1 MAGKI
6 NIPITTA
13 IQGLA
18 NTTRQLNTLS
28 SSITKVGK
36 TAGLAAIGYAAFAA
50 GIKAADFAVQ
60 AISGARDLERNMLG
74 LKTVFEDMEPRMRL
88 FSRDAEE
95 VGLSLNEAS
104 KASVFIGSVLKQS
117 GFSIEQTADLTE
129 RLVKLGT
136 DLSLTYGYDVQE
148 ALLGMTALFR
158 GEYDPIEKFGVA
170 LKQSEVN
177 AELFARGQDKLTGAA
192 RRFAE
197 QQIRVEL
204 LFQRAA
210 DAQGAFQRG
219 AGTLAVEQLRLQAVF
234 NNMRDTVAE
243 NLLPALGLLTL
254 KFREALEG
262 IEPKIKESF
271 EELEPILYDLGN
283 ILIPA
288 LANAIA
294 FVIDGFNNMLRA
306 IRPLL
311 DPTTQLGGA
320 ISDLIFRIDSL
331 FATLS
336 NVTPTTDQARAFEF
350 LNNILT
356 FTVELLGRIIYWIEF
371 LATKKRI
378 WEEFFQSIFDADWDT
393 LFQDWDAYTNIQISN
408 LDLTKQQKQ
417 AQFELNYQ
425 LEQTELRLR
434 NIQKAN
440 LGASANAD
448 RAERNRFERLRS
460 SIEQITGGGDGGDGA
475 GAKAAKNY
483 IKDFV
488 DNIKNEIQK
497 QTAREQLA
505 IRGASEGLIDAILGS
520 EGWMKI
526 WLQIKQGKIVLE
538 DLQKQFYR
546 TAAGAK
552 ELADEAKKSSDAVK
566 AYNEAV
572 KAINDELEETLKSIA
587 EKADE
592 AKRTFA
598 DLLSGFSV
606 LPTIQREIG
615 QFEQEIVSQLE
626 SIESALK
633 AAFDNKDILESGY
646 NSLRAFAQQELRLLA
661 SIGRQ
666 RDELAQRFDLAKGL
680 IDNYKRAFTAALD
693 LTSLFGQLK
702 EETETRTVTSV
713 SRALMRLGGSMREF
727 EVTIS
732 STYEET
738 IGGIQNKSQ
747 SILTGFRD
755 MAEKARTFGE
765 NLRRLRA
772 LGLDPALFQ
781 QLIDAG
787 IDAGGATA
795 QALVE
800 GGADTINELNSL
812 FKDIETIGG
821 SLGEEVAVSLY
832 GTGID
837 LANGLLEGI
846 RSKQN
851 ELENQAR
858 VMAEAFNRAFQGAL
872 NVQVDIAAAAASDA
886 ARQVAQAQIDAI
898 PVPEVLQEPP
908 KIDQAALTRI
918 RELIAQAS
926 RYIANIGDATKR
938 AGALVKRDIYT
949 SLEQDILAGRA
960 INLAGIQSGMTTAE
974 LAAAATAA
982 GGTTVNNYYVNV
994 TADTR
999 TSGAKA
1005 GEAVVESLQK
1015 FGQVNGAFNVQVA
1028 V

>member
-6 NIPITTA
+6 NVNLTTA
-13 IQGLA
+13 IQGIA
-18 NTTRQLNTLS
+18 NTQRQLAQLGKGIST
-28 SSITKVGK
+28 VGK
-36 TAGLAAIGYAAFAA
+36 TAGLAAIGFAAFATA
-50 GIKAADFAVQ
+50 VKGGDFA
-60 AISGARDLERNMLG
+60 ISAVEGAKNLERNLLG
-74 LKTVFEDMEPRMRL
+74 LKSVFEEVTPQMRQ
-88 FSRDAEE
+88 FSINAEE
-95 VGLSLNEAS
+95 MGLSQSEAA
-104 KASVFIGSVLKQS
+104 KASTFIGSVLKQS
-117 GFSIEQTADLTE
+117 GFSINETADLTE

-148 ALLGMTALFR
+148 ALMGMTALFR

-170 LKQSEVN
+170 MKQSEIN
-177 AELFARGQDKLTGAA
+177 SELAARGLSHLEGAQ

-204 LFQRAA
+204 LFQRSA
-210 DAQGAFQRG
+210 DAQGAMIRG
-219 AGTLAVEQLRLQAVF
+219 SGTLAVEQLKLQATF
-234 NNMRDTVAE
+234 NNMRDTVATSLLPVLGEFTAVLREALTTAEPEIQKAFEAMVPVLE
-243 NLLPALGLLTL
+243 NLKNTLLPALINFGLSVIDIFTRVVKLVDDILNPTTRVGESIAAVFIQIQSLFETITGEQLTAEMV
-254 KFREALEG
+254 F
-262 IEPKIKESF
+262 
-271 EELEPILYDLGN
+271 D
-283 ILIPA
+283 
-288 LANAIA
+288 AIA
-294 FVIDGFNNMLRA
+294 EA
-306 IRPLL
+306 IRFVADALQSVIYFIENTVIGFKVL
-311 DPTTQLGGA
+311 GEMAYAFFTGDWKKLFETDWAGMISGQIAAKDAMNALKLETQKTN
-320 ISDLIFRIDSL
+320 F
-331 FATLS
+331 
-336 NVTPTTDQARAFEF
+336 Q
-350 LNNILT
+350 LNETYNLMSKI
-356 FTVELLGRIIYWIEF
+356 GRE
-371 LATKKRI
+371 
-378 WEEFFQSIFDADWDT
+378 
-393 LFQDWDAYTNIQISN
+393 
-408 LDLTKQQKQ
+408 
-417 AQFELNYQ
+417 
-425 LEQTELRLR
+425 
-434 NIQKAN
+434 
-440 LGASANAD
+440 AD
-448 RAERNRFERLRS
+448 RAEWMRFQRLKPETEKPVIGPS
-460 SIEQITGGGDGGDGA
+460 PDDVDDK
-475 GAKAAKNY
+475 AKKDAKNY
-483 IKDFV
+483 V
-488 DNIKNEIQK
+488 DEFFKRMQEDVQK
-497 QTAREQLA
+497 QIARQQLQL
-505 IRGASEGLIDAILGS
+505 RGASEGLIDAILGS

-526 WLQIKQGKIVLE
+526 WLQIKQGKIVLA
-538 DLQKQFYR
+538 DLQEQFYR

-552 ELADEAKKSSDAVK
+552 ELQEQSKKSAEEIEK
-566 AYNEAV
+566 YNEAV
-572 KAINDELEETLKSIA
+572 KRINDELAETLKEIA
-587 EKADE
+587 DKADE

-598 DLLSGFSV
+598 DLLSGFSI

-633 AAFDNKDILESGY
+633 AAFDNKDILEGGY
-646 NSLRAFAQQELRLLA
+646 NQLRAFAQQELRLLA

-772 LGLDPALFQ
+772 LGLDPQLFQ

-800 GGADTINELNSL
+800 GGSETINELNSL

-846 RSKQN
+846 RSKQA

-858 VMAEAFNRAFQGAL
+858 TMAEAFNRAFQGAL

-898 PVPEVLQEPP
+898 PVPEALKEPP

-918 RELIAQAS
+918 RELIAGAS
-926 RYIANIGDATKR
+926 AYIASIGDATKR

-949 SLEQDILAGRA
+949 SLEQDIQAGRA
-960 INLAGIQSGMTTAE
+960 IDLSGIRSGMTTAE

-999 TSGAKA
+999 SSGAKA